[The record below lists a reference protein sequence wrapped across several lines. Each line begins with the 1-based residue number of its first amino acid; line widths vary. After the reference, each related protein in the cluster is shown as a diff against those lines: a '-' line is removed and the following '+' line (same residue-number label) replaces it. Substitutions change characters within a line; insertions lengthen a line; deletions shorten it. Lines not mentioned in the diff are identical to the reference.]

1 MYFLEVLS
9 KYFKVVL
16 INKRFKMK
24 EKISWLFVMLFVMSL
39 VACSGSSSTS
49 TSDECTEDPNAPGC
63 SVDDNTPAEME

>member
-1 MYFLEVLS
+1 
-9 KYFKVVL
+9 
-16 INKRFKMK
+16 MK

-63 SVDDNTPAEME
+63 SVDDNTPAEMEQIIYLTIFTFFVKNC

>member
-1 MYFLEVLS
+1 
-9 KYFKVVL
+9 
-16 INKRFKMK
+16 MK